1 MMKERERN
9 ILEAAR
15 QVFGDH
21 GFYHT
26 KIQDI
31 ADTAGIGKGTVYEY
45 FESKEDLFCRMVR
58 YSLSLYTQRVREGLG
73 TGGCLERLRSL
84 IRVNRQVVANS
95 GPLVDMFLSNG
106 SIGEDKLLRKQIM
119 ELFLDVKREMISLVA
134 EALAAGQAE
143 SLVRP
148 GIDREFA
155 AELFVYMVMGYC
167 QRSARTGKEEREDA
181 LLELFLSGIGD

>member
-1 MMKERERN
+1 MKERERN

-45 FESKEDLFCRMVR
+45 FESKEELFCRMVR
-58 YSLSLYTQRVREGLG
+58 YSLSLYTQRAREGLG
-73 TGGCLERLRSL
+73 KGGCLERLRNL

-106 SIGEDKLLRKQIM
+106 SIGEDKLLREQIM
-119 ELFLDVKREMISLVA
+119 ELFLDVKLEMISLVA

-143 SLVRP
+143 GLVRP

-155 AELFVYMVMGYC
+155 AELFVHMVMGYC
-167 QRSARTGKEEREDA
+167 QWAVRTGKEGSEDA